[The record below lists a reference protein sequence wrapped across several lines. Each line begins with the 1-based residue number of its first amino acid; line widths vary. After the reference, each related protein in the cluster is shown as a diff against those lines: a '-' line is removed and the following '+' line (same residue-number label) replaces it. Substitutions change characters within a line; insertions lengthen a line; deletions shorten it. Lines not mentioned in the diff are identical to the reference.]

1 MSVQRATFRVTCAL
15 ALLLA
20 GCSIR
25 LYPTWGPVSTPEAPP
40 AIGPYS
46 QAFRAGD
53 TLYLAGQLGLDPATR
68 ELVAGGIEAE
78 TRRALENLKAVL
90 AAAGFS
96 LREVVQ
102 AQVFLADLADF
113 AAMNEV
119 YATYFPE
126 EPPARA
132 TVQVAALPR
141 GARVEIALVAVRKW
155 SS

>member
-1 MSVQRATFRVTCAL
+1 MSRRFVSCSL
-15 ALLLA
+15 ALVLA
-20 GCSIR
+20 GCTIR
-25 LYPTWGPVSTPEAPP
+25 LYPTWGPVSTPNAPQ

-46 QAFRAGD
+46 QGFRAGD

-68 ELVAGGIEAE
+68 ELVPGGIQAE

-96 LREVVQ
+96 LGEVVQ

-126 EPPARA
+126 DPPARA

>member
-1 MSVQRATFRVTCAL
+1 MNLPAAFLL
-15 ALLLA
+15 ALTIA
-20 GCSIR
+20 GCTVEVH
-25 LYPTWGPVSTPEAPP
+25 TWGPVSTPEAPQ

-68 ELVAGGIEAE
+68 ELVPGGIQAE

-90 AAAGFS
+90 ATAGFS
-96 LREVVQ
+96 LGEVVQ

-119 YATYFPE
+119 YATYFPA

-141 GARVEIALVAVRKW
+141 GARVEIALVAVRK
-155 SS
+155 

>member
-1 MSVQRATFRVTCAL
+1 MNVPRVSFQVSCAL
-15 ALLLA
+15 ALALA

-25 LYPTWGPVSTPEAPP
+25 LNPPWGPVSTLEAPQ

-68 ELVAGGIEAE
+68 ELVEGGIEAE

-90 AAAGFS
+90 AAGGFS
-96 LREVVQ
+96 LGEVVQ

-119 YATYFPE
+119 YAGYFPE
-126 EPPARA
+126 DPPARA

>member
-1 MSVQRATFRVTCAL
+1 MNVPRASLRVSCAL

-20 GCSIR
+20 GCGIR
-25 LYPTWGPVSTPEAPP
+25 LVSTWGPVSTPEAPQ

-68 ELVAGGIEAE
+68 ELVPGGIQAE

>member
-1 MSVQRATFRVTCAL
+1 MRVPRASLWASCAL

-20 GCSIR
+20 GCGIR
-25 LYPTWGPVSTPEAPP
+25 LVPTWGPVSTPEAPQ

-68 ELVAGGIEAE
+68 ELVPGGIQAE

-96 LREVVQ
+96 LGEVVQ

-119 YATYFPE
+119 YATYFPAD
-126 EPPARA
+126 PPARA